1 MQVLKKST
9 LKPPISKPTIKKPTM
24 ATSMPK
30 LSIPKLGEILTANVS
45 TLKTHIGKYLKKV
58 KEGAEVIVLDRH
70 MPVAKLV
77 MFSSND
83 DGLIEIAPKT
93 EWQQVFKKLMENNK
107 KFQASSKKTK
117 KSLHYLTE
125 DRE

>member
-1 MQVLKKST
+1 MT
-9 LKPPISKPTIKKPTM
+9 
-24 ATSMPK
+24 TSMPK

-45 TLKTHIGKYLKKV
+45 TLKTHIGKYLEKV

-107 KFQASSKKTK
+107 KFQDSSKKTK